1 MYVCLPKKKYNS
13 VFTAAVFEEHRG
25 CLQVTFPKTCA
36 SRGVGL
42 LVVALLK
49 HYHWLSSGCLAL
61 IGQTS
66 GKL

>member
-1 MYVCLPKKKYNS
+1 MSETLLGN
-13 VFTAAVFEEHRG
+13 T
-25 CLQVTFPKTCA
+25 